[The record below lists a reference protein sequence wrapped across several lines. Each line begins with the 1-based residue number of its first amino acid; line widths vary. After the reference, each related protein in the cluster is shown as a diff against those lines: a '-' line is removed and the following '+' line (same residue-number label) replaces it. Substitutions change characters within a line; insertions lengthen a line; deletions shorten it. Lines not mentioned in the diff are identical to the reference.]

1 MKKLSLYFVLVLVGL
16 LSACNL
22 TTETPTP
29 TPTSFTVTVPSSAPA
44 TAKIGEKIAFT
55 VSVSAPNTLKQL
67 EVSKNNSAIDL
78 RTGLT
83 STTLQYNFEY
93 TTVVADAGRTLSFRF
108 VAQDTKG
115 NTQEATYTLNV
126 GTGVNNTNDIRLLNQ
141 NAATLSS
148 AGSFYASSTNTIS
161 NSANA
166 NTANVDIT
174 YGIVNGNP
182 TFVSPDSRESLG
194 LSVGGRTGW
203 TRTTFASSNL
213 NFDTVTRQELT
224 NASTPSAT
232 SVATV
237 QNGVYIFQNAA
248 GKRGLLRVKSF
259 VRNGSNT
266 ADQDVIFDIK
276 VID

>member
-1 MKKLSLYFVLVLVGL
+1 MKKVSLYLVLVFVGL

-29 TPTSFTVTVPSSAPA
+29 TPTSFTVTIPSSAPS
-44 TAKIGEKIAFT
+44 TAKIGEKVAFT
-55 VSVSAPNTLKQL
+55 VNVSAPNTLKQL
-67 EVSKNNSAIDL
+67 EISKNNSAFDT
-78 RTGLT
+78 RSGLT
-83 STTLQYNFEY
+83 GTTFQYKFEY
-93 TTVVADAGRTLSFRF
+93 TTVTADAGRTLSFRF

-182 TFVSPDSRESLG
+182 TFVSPDSRVSLD

-213 NFDTVTRQELT
+213 NFDTVTRQELSSAT
-224 NASTPSAT
+224 TPSAT
-232 SVATV
+232 NVSVV